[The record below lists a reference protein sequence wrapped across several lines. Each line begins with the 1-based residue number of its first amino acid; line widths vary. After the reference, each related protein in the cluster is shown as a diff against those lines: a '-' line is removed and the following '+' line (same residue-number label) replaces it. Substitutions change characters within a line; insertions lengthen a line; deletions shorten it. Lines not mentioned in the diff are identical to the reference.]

1 MSDSCYQLN
10 PLQRQGTSQNQRTLP
25 SLLPS
30 YISVDERDIGDLI
43 CFVHNYSK
51 LLAYYNSRNQ
61 FDGDWENFIK
71 FDVSTILAN
80 LAKVNPQVI
89 QVNYQEAEENL
100 RQALT
105 WSNYKTLFD
114 LIFDVFF
121 KIEEINAPTILNTPI
136 KDNLD
141 QEIAGS
147 LKNQLQK
154 LIAYEKGARE
164 LSGIIGSPFD
174 DRTIELTQKFNR
186 SWIVQIGSIPQ
197 ITSWEEYYQQIE
209 TNTNIYGNFI
219 DSSLPDDISDE
230 EKITQSIDYSF
241 PFVEAIFNKVYETYI
256 RLIEQAKVYL
266 QESLTNYPQH
276 KAHNTLLLAFF
287 HLFAYIQTDLNKLT
301 EKHLDFYFRQVLQL
315 QKKTAQA
322 DSVYLL
328 VQLAKNKDN
337 HLIKAG
343 TELKA
348 SKDNTGKNLIYQV
361 DRDIVAN
368 QAQVTSLKT
377 IFVDTDTLEGGVFDA
392 PIANSQDGL
401 GGKFIDPNQTQ
412 WRTFGQSQL
421 GLNSSQITM
430 QRSSLGLAIAAP
442 ILRLQQGRRTI
453 TFKFAVEGEVDP
465 NVNTALTSHL
475 KVAFSG
481 AKDWIQA
488 PTLDS
493 NNQNLD
499 NYVRF
504 NSSPSSL
511 EIQVTLE
518 PEQEP
523 VVDYDA
529 KNLAGGFSTNYPLA
543 KIELVTA
550 AVTKNLYK
558 SLQNLKITK
567 ITITTRVEGLTNLVL
582 QNDNG
587 VVDPSKPFFPFGVRP
602 QIGSRF
608 YIGSSEAF
616 SKKLTA
622 LELDLEWTGL
632 PLDQSFSDYYTYQ
645 VSQNNPRIGL
655 SDLAITANNQ
665 SQKKCIENIS
675 NNADFKAIGAF
686 LEQGVWRPLKVDVD
700 PLQLEQNT
708 LNSFLIYYFFE
719 STSFSGGAIGSSTS
733 DLGKVSLFPD
743 GTGSVTTNGS
753 LKLRL
758 SFDSTDLP
766 DTDNPN
772 LEAFSSY
779 KIDAQDGFFRL
790 TLNNPPEAF
799 GHAQYPKVYAEQIIA
814 RSTGNTS
821 AELPNEPYT
830 PTLQSLVIH
839 YTAEHEIDL
848 TANSDRPEQLFSL
861 HPFGYRQL
869 TETKPFFLPQFKH
882 QDEDGNKTNIQG
894 SLYIGIQNTQPL
906 QNISLLFRVAEGTED
921 PSLDPPT
928 VVWSY
933 LEQNQWKLL
942 KKDQIIADDTQNLLK
957 SGIVQVQIPFTAN
970 EDNSLLPVA
979 HYWLRV
985 SIPKN
990 TQNLYLAFPQLI
1002 DVQAQALKATFV
1014 DQDNDPNHLATPL
1027 PANTISKL
1035 VKSDSAVKKIS
1046 QPDDSFGGRMIEE
1059 STRFYVR
1066 VSERLRHKQ
1075 RAIAIW
1081 DYERL
1086 VLEAFP
1092 SLYQVKCLNHTNDD
1106 TELMPGS
1113 VRLVVIPNLQGQ
1125 TAGDKFQPKVSNAT
1139 LEAIKKFLTAIDHAL
1154 CNPFI
1159 DLKVENPR
1167 YEAIKVNC
1175 QVAFYPDQD
1184 PLFAQKQ
1191 LSQDLEK
1198 WLAPWAFNQ
1207 DNSIEFGGSLHQSQ
1221 IIKFM
1226 ENLAYVDFIKDFY
1239 LDVYGYEQ
1247 SDEKLLLTQVS
1258 EVQASTSRSI
1268 LTSYHEAEDPA
1279 NSSSHNI
1286 QRFT

>member
-25 SLLPS
+25 SLLLS
-30 YISVDERDIGDLI
+30 YTSVDERDIGDLI

-61 FDGDWENFIK
+61 FDGDWQNFIK
-71 FDVSTILAN
+71 FDLSTILAK
-80 LAKVNPQVI
+80 LAKVDLQEI
-89 QVNYQEAEENL
+89 QLNYQEVEENL
-100 RQALT
+100 RQDLT

-136 KDNLD
+136 KDDLD
-141 QEIAGS
+141 REIEGS
-147 LKNQLQK
+147 LKYQLQK

-164 LSGIIGSPFD
+164 LSGIIGSPFEN
-174 DRTIELTQKFNR
+174 RTIELTQKFNL
-186 SWIVQIGSIPQ
+186 SWIVQTEDAPE
-197 ITSWEEYYQQIE
+197 ITSWEDYYQQIDA
-209 TNTNIYGNFI
+209 NIDIYGNFI
-219 DSSLPDDISDE
+219 NPTVPADVSDG
-230 EKITQSIDYSF
+230 EKISQSIDYSL

-256 RLIEQAKVYL
+256 RLIDQAKVYL
-266 QESLTNYPQH
+266 KESLTNYPQH

-287 HLFAYIQTDLNKLT
+287 HLFAYIQADLNKLT

-315 QKKTAQA
+315 QKKPAQP

-328 VQLAKNKDN
+328 VQLAKNQKDG

-348 SKDNTGKNLIYQV
+348 GKDNTGKNLIYKVAQ
-361 DRDIVAN
+361 DLVAN

-377 IFVDTDTLEGGVFDA
+377 IFVDTDSTQGGVFDA
-392 PIANSQDGL
+392 PVANSQDGL

-412 WRTFGQSQL
+412 WRGFGQSQL
-421 GLNSSQITM
+421 GLDSQKITM
-430 QRSSLGLAIAAP
+430 QRSPLGLAIAAP
-442 ILRLQQGRRTI
+442 ILRLQQGRRVI
-453 TFKFAVEGEVDP
+453 NFKLAVEGEVASDLD
-465 NVNTALTSHL
+465 TALLSHL
-475 KVAFSG
+475 QVAFSG
-481 AKDWIQA
+481 AKDWIQTPA
-488 PTLDS
+488 LDS
-493 NNQNLD
+493 NNKDLD
-499 NYVRF
+499 NYVSF
-504 NSSPSSL
+504 DYAASSL
-511 EIQVTLE
+511 EIQVTLSA
-518 PEQEP
+518 EQEA

-529 KNLAGGFSTNYPLA
+529 ENLAAGFSTNYPLA
-543 KIELVTA
+543 KIELGTESI
-550 AVTKNLYK
+550 TNNLYTK
-558 SLQNLKITK
+558 LQNLKITN
-567 ITITTRVEGLTNLVL
+567 ITITTRVEGLSNLVL

-608 YIGSSEAF
+608 YIGSAEAF
-616 SKKLTA
+616 SKKLTV
-622 LELDLEWTGL
+622 LELDLEWAGL
-632 PLDQSFSDYYTYQ
+632 PVNTSFNDYYQYK
-645 VSQNNPRIGL
+645 
-655 SDLAITANNQ
+655 NQ
-665 SQKKCIENIS
+665 SGTDQEPYITVI
-675 NNADFKAIGAF
+675 NNSDFKATGAF
-686 LEQGVWRPLKVDVD
+686 LEEGIWRPLEEDVD
-700 PLQLEQNT
+700 PLQLEQST
-708 LNSFLIYYFFE
+708 LNAFLIYYFFE
-719 STSFSGGAIGSSTS
+719 STSSSGGAIGSSTS

-753 LKLRL
+753 LKVRL

-766 DTDNPN
+766 SIDNPN

-779 KIDAQDGFFRL
+779 QIDAKDGFLRL
-790 TLNNPPEAF
+790 ELSNPPEAF
-799 GHAQYPKVYAEQIIA
+799 GHAKYPKVYAEQIIA
-814 RSTGNTS
+814 LSKDSSS
-821 AELPNEPYT
+821 ATLPNEPYT

-839 YTAEHEIDL
+839 YTAEKEIDL
-848 TANSDRPEQLFSL
+848 ASKSNQLFSL

-869 TETKPFFLPQFKH
+869 EENEYFLLPQFNHKE
-882 QDEDGNKTNIQG
+882 EDGNKAIQG
-894 SLYIGIQNTQPL
+894 ALYIGIQKTQPL

-921 PSLDPPT
+921 PSLDPPA

-933 LEQNQWKLL
+933 LKENQWLPLKDKLL
-942 KKDQIIADDTQNLLK
+942 ADDTRNLLK

-970 EDNSLLPVA
+970 DDNTLLPKN

-985 SIPKN
+985 SIPMPTDEQKLN
-990 TQNLYLAFPQLI
+990 QYLAFPQLI
-1002 DVQAQALKATFV
+1002 DVQAQAFKATFI

-1027 PANTISKL
+1027 PAQTISKL
-1035 VKSDSAVKKIS
+1035 VKSDSAVKKLS
-1046 QPDDSFGGRMIEE
+1046 QPDDSFDGRMTEE
-1059 STRFYVR
+1059 SARFYVR

-1092 SLYQVKCLNHTNDD
+1092 FLYQVKCLNHTNDD

-1139 LEAIKKFLTAIDHAL
+1139 LEAIEDFLTATDHAL

-1175 QVAFYPDQD
+1175 QVAFYPDRD
-1184 PLFAQKQ
+1184 PNFFQKQ
-1191 LSQDLEK
+1191 LSKDIEK

-1207 DNSIEFGGSLHQSQ
+1207 DNPVEFGGSLHQSQ

-1239 LDVYGYEQ
+1239 LHVYEYGNITPFL
-1247 SDEKLLLTQVS
+1247 SQVS

-1268 LTSYHEAEDPA
+1268 LTSYRSPEDPE
-1279 NSSSHNI
+1279 NSLSHNI
-1286 QRFT
+1286 QIFT